1 MTSEAWWDIW
11 WPWMLVWL
19 LTAAG
24 LVALLALTLFRLLR
38 DRRPGSRRI
47 IPGICFYLHD
57 RTVMDHYQMRGYAAA
72 LRREVEQRTSDS
84 KDGSV
89 HAKVFGLSAGGG
101 KRDNSEIVSKYLEV
115 AEPISVIG
123 IIMDV
128 LEEKDVIVHV
138 DLVNRTVRRNGALVN
153 ALATLPG
160 AGARAGTGAG
170 TRPGT
175 GGLAG
180 DRTAAGHRRLRADQ
194 RAVQEDRRITRDDG
208 LPRPLRRPGRS
219 RRGAARTR
227 HLRDGRTARRGRAGH
242 LLGTLSRQGPGLERH
257 RRGPRSPGH
266 GDLPIAGGPRENGR
280 ARRTV
285 RAADP
290 PRPSS
295 GPVLR
300 RWGRTGCSP
309 AWPAPGGS

>member
-19 LTAAG
+19 LTAAC

-160 AGARAGTGAG
+160 AGARPGAG

-175 GGLAG
+175 GGS
-180 DRTAAGHRRLRADQ
+180 RETVRLRDI
-194 RAVQEDRRITRDDG
+194 EDFVLI
-208 LPRPLRRPGRS
+208 
-219 RRGAARTR
+219 
-227 HLRDGRTARRGRAGH
+227 RGRFRKIAESPETTVFLAPYGDPDDPAEGPH
-242 LLGTLSRQGPGLERH
+242 VRVTCATEGLRAEVGQGTFSARCLGKVQDWNATDAVLEVQAMAIFR
-257 RRGPRSPGH
+257 
-266 GDLPIAGGPRENGR
+266 
-280 ARRTV
+280 
-285 RAADP
+285 
-290 PRPSS
+290 
-295 GPVLR
+295 
-300 RWGRTGCSP
+300 
-309 AWPAPGGS
+309 